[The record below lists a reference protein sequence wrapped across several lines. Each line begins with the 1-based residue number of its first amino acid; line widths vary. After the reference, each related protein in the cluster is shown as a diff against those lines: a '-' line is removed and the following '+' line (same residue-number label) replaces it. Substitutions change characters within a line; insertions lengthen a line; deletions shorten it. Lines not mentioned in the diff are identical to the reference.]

1 MDWVRP
7 LTMTAM
13 AFCRAEMTLA
23 GTPRWDRSFQSMA
36 SCSTRSMAL
45 GGSTPVRV

>member
-13 AFCRAEMTLA
+13 AFCRAEITLA
-23 GTPRWDRSFQSMA
+23 GTPFFESNDQSGLSFSI
-36 SCSTRSMAL
+36 RSMAL